1 MPTTT
6 ISANSLKYASG
17 SSWTSGKARQGVY
30 GSTRYEGAMLFS
42 GLSSMAFGNIAIS
55 EIKIKLTFGAAGGA
69 SNKYVTF
76 YEGAKD
82 SISGSIASMRGDSI
96 GAVYVSTA
104 YNSTKTITF
113 NSSSNASMF
122 TKFVNFFSE
131 GGTILI
137 LYVPTTRG
145 TYSGGFCY
153 DYLAVEGA
161 ELTFTYEYLQ
171 STGTP
176 PGSVEAGGSATL
188 NITAFNSAYTHNV
201 VWAFGGNSYTQ
212 NVAAGATSASCTIPL
227 SWLTAIPNSL
237 SGTAS
242 VSLETIDT
250 GGTSLGTYAYHFTIT
265 VPSSVVPTISSV
277 TSSPVNDNSVLAGW
291 GIYAQGKTKANLAIN
306 GASGAYGSTI
316 KSYSITTSPSI
327 GSASASSM
335 QTGVINAT
343 GTVTITG
350 TVTDSRGRTAQ
361 KTATI
366 SVYAYAAP
374 LFTPVSVYRC
384 TSDGTRND
392 TDGTY
397 VYLRGTFGCSALS
410 GGNSATCSATVAQVG
425 GAYTTTSSLASG
437 TGVILGGGNIAVDAT
452 FRATFS
458 VTDTVGTVTTYVDEI
473 SSAAYIM
480 HVKKGGKAIGFGMA
494 AGADDTVSFGWP
506 VILDAALSFASAGS
520 GVTPRAESARNLLYL
535 GQNLSFEDTAENWSA
550 QGFGWAWYT
559 TTALSVTNKPS
570 SYGFLLN
577 IPVTGGVEVHQL
589 YFVQNH
595 GAIYHR
601 GANGSGWGGGWKL
614 LYDSATVVPVANGG
628 TGQTTVA
635 AARNALGLGNTAGAL
650 PVANGGT
657 GAGSAKAA
665 LTNLGIF
672 YADTLPSGGTDG
684 QICLVPVG

>member
-1 MPTTT
+1 M
-6 ISANSLKYASG
+6 
-17 SSWTSGKARQGVY
+17 
-30 GSTRYEGAMLFS
+30 
-42 GLSSMAFGNIAIS
+42 
-55 EIKIKLTFGAAGGA
+55 
-69 SNKYVTF
+69 
-76 YEGAKD
+76 
-82 SISGSIASMRGDSI
+82 
-96 GAVYVSTA
+96 
-104 YNSTKTITF
+104 
-113 NSSSNASMF
+113 
-122 TKFVNFFSE
+122 
-131 GGTILI
+131 
-137 LYVPTTRG
+137 
-145 TYSGGFCY
+145 
-153 DYLAVEGA
+153 
-161 ELTFTYEYLQ
+161 
-171 STGTP
+171 
-176 PGSVEAGGSATL
+176 
-188 NITAFNSAYTHNV
+188 
-201 VWAFGGNSYTQ
+201 
-212 NVAAGATSASCTIPL
+212 
-227 SWLTAIPNSL
+227 
-237 SGTAS
+237 
-242 VSLETIDT
+242 
-250 GGTSLGTYAYHFTIT
+250 
-265 VPSSVVPTISSV
+265 
-277 TSSPVNDNSVLAGW
+277 
-291 GIYAQGKTKANLAIN
+291 
-306 GASGAYGSTI
+306 
-316 KSYSITTSPSI
+316 
-327 GSASASSM
+327 
-335 QTGVINAT
+335 INAT

-589 YFVQNH
+589 YFVQKPWRDL
-595 GAIYHR
+595 HR
-601 GANGSGWGGGWKL
+601 GANGSGGRRL
-614 LYDSATVVPVANGG
+614 EVLYDSASVVPVANGG
-628 TGQTTVA
+628 TGQTTVL
-635 AARNALGLGNTAGAL
+635 RPERLGAWQHRGAL
-650 PVANGGT
+650 PVAIGGT
-657 GAGSAKAA
+657 GAGSQGGAYE
-665 LTNLGIF
+665 LGIF
-672 YADTLPSGGTDG
+672 YATRSPRGNGRTESFGSGGVRYATT
-684 QICLVPVG
+684 VTFTPVRACGAPRR